1 MQIIKISTFSNLKH
15 RVKFV
20 IFFIE
25 LHINQDI
32 SNLHDIKPV
41 IYTHNGQESPFVKT
55 GLEWHM

>member
-1 MQIIKISTFSNLKH
+1 MQIIKLSTN